1 VGENR
6 PRRQAQVGD
15 GLGKG
20 STPRK
25 PSDAIRKRVEFDA
38 ETWHALRLLSG
49 DSMKSLQE
57 LAEEAFADLLKKHG
71 RPITLKQALKESLRR
86 QPANDPRPKPKRS
99 SPSLKG
105 KWRIVEMKLWDK
117 SFIDL
122 VGPGFIA
129 FDGKGRGEFG
139 FGAVTGT
146 MDCSDVPA
154 GVDFTWEG
162 SDEMDEA
169 RGEGWVEL
177 QSDSS
182 LVGEISFHD
191 GDESGFRARPFN
203 ELDGRHKRR

>member
-6 PRRQAQVGD
+6 PRRQAQVSD
-15 GLGKG
+15 GVV
-20 STPRK
+20 
-25 PSDAIRKRVEFDA
+25 RKRIEFDA

-71 RPITLKQALKESLRR
+71 RPVTLKQALKESLRR
-86 QPANDPRPKPKRS
+86 QPANDPRPKHTKSKR
-99 SPSLKG
+99 LVG
-105 KWRIVEMKLWDK
+105 KWRIVEMELWDK

-122 VGPGFIA
+122 VGPGFIE

-146 MDCSDVPA
+146 LDCSDILA
-154 GVDFTWEG
+154 GTDFTWAG

-169 RGEGWVEL
+169 SGKGRAEL
-177 QSDSS
+177 QDDGS
-182 LVGEISFHD
+182 LSGEIAFHN
-191 GDESGFRARPFN
+191 GDKSSFRARPFSKR
-203 ELDGRHKRR
+203 DGRHKRR

>member
-1 VGENR
+1 M
-6 PRRQAQVGD
+6 
-15 GLGKG
+15 
-20 STPRK
+20 
-25 PSDAIRKRVEFDA
+25 IRKRVEFDA
-38 ETWHALRLLSG
+38 ETWHALRQLAG

-57 LAEEAFADLLKKHG
+57 LAEEAFGDLLKKHG
-71 RPITLKQALKESLRR
+71 RPVTLKQALKESLRR
-86 QPANDPRPKPKRS
+86 HPANDSRPAGKRTK
-99 SPSLKG
+99 PSLKG
-105 KWRIVEMKLWDK
+105 KWRIIEMELWDK

-162 SDEMDEA
+162 FDEMDEA

-177 QSDSS
+177 QEDGS
-182 LVGEISFHD
+182 LSGEISFRD
-191 GDESGFRARPFN
+191 GDESAFRARPFN
-203 ELDGRHKRR
+203 KRDGRRKGDG